1 MIADV
6 LASGARPKRPSALS
20 ASMTFFWRALLKIK
34 HVPEQLFDVFAFP
47 IIGLLMFTYLF
58 GGALAGSTGDYL
70 QYVLPGILVQTVVMI
85 TMYTGVGLN
94 TDVTKGVFDRFRSL
108 PIWRPAT
115 LVGMLLGDVVRY
127 TIAGSM
133 IVLVGLILGFRPD
146 GGVPGVLAGLG
157 LVLIFSFSMA
167 WVWTL
172 VGLVAKT
179 PQSVMGIEH
188 DGPLPADLH
197 LQRLRR
203 PGDDAVLAARVR
215 RGQPDHAARQRRPR
229 LHGGQPRRRR
239 HRPVADVQR
248 PAGRDLRPTDDAPLQ
263 RRTLTHECRGLG
275 RHLELLVGRDDEHGD
290 RARRRAR

>member
-1 MIADV
+1 
-6 LASGARPKRPSALS
+6 
-20 ASMTFFWRALLKIK
+20 
-34 HVPEQLFDVFAFP
+34 
-47 IIGLLMFTYLF
+47 
-58 GGALAGSTGDYL
+58 
-70 QYVLPGILVQTVVMI
+70 MI

-115 LVGMLLGDVVRY
+115 LVGMLLGDLVRY

-179 PQSVMGIEH
+179 PQSVMGISMMVLFPLTFISNVFVDPATMPSWLRAFVEVNPITLLVNAVRGCMEGNP
-188 DGPLPADLH
+188 DASDIGLALLCSALLVAIFGPLTM
-197 LQRLRR
+197 RR
-203 PGDDAVLAARVR
+203 YNAER
-215 RGQPDHAARQRRPR
+215 
-229 LHGGQPRRRR
+229 
-239 HRPVADVQR
+239 
-248 PAGRDLRPTDDAPLQ
+248 
-263 RRTLTHECRGLG
+263 
-275 RHLELLVGRDDEHGD
+275 
-290 RARRRAR
+290 